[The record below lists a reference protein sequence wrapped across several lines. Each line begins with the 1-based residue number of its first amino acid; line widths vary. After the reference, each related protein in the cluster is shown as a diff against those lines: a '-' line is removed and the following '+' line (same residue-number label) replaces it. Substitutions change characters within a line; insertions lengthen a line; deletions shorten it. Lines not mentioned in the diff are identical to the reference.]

1 MSDETTT
8 APKAPAALP
17 ERLGTPGG
25 EPMLIGHHFS
35 KTGGTSIVR
44 HAREELGLRAFYTY
58 GDAMNRQRREN
69 GRRTLFEF
77 PRRRH
82 DQIKILTGHN
92 LTREVLDLFA
102 HRDILFFTIVREP
115 WARFVSVYKHR
126 HRVRPEGHRP
136 TPGRL
141 LRTQPANPFAT
152 ELTDR
157 FGGTDPFDVLR
168 RFDMVLT
175 TEHLDEQNGALFRH
189 IGLPPTAERVRVYP
203 EKPDMG
209 LVTPERLLKRD
220 ALDADIQRRAA
231 HAWTH
236 GRSLQAFT

>member
-35 KTGGTSIVR
+35 KTGGTSIIR

-115 WARFVSVYKHR
+115 WARFVSVLKHR
-126 HRVRPEGHRP
+126 R
-136 TPGRL
+136 
-141 LRTQPANPFAT
+141 RTQPEEKWPKPGELMRVQPASPFAT
-152 ELTDR
+152 ELRRR
-157 FGGTDPFDVLR
+157 FGDDPLAVLA

-175 TEHLDEQNGALFRH
+175 TEHLDEQNGALFAH
-189 IGLPPTAERVRVYP
+189 IGLGPTTERVRVYP

-209 LVTPERLLKRD
+209 LVTPAMLRERD
-220 ALDADIQRRAA
+220 ALDADIHARASR
-231 HAWTH
+231 AWVEE
-236 GRSLQAFT
+236 RSLQAFR

>member
-1 MSDETTT
+1 MTGENTW
-8 APKAPAALP
+8 LP
-17 ERLGTPGG
+17 ERLGTRGG

-35 KTGGTSIVR
+35 KTGGTSIIR
-44 HAREELGLRAFYTY
+44 HARLALGQAGFHTF
-58 GDAMNRQRREN
+58 GAAMNRERR
-69 GRRTLFEF
+69 GRGEPLLTER
-77 PRRRH
+77 PRHELDR
-82 DQIKILTGHN
+82 IKVLTGHG